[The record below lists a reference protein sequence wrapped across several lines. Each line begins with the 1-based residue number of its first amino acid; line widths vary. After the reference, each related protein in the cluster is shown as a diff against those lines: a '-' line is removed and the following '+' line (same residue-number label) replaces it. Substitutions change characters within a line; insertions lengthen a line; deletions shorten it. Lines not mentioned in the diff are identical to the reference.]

1 MGREKVDVVGGK
13 RMGVERGCESI
24 LGGKARSGRRG
35 LVELDWDSPKACGAS
50 STCTPLEATVA
61 QSGNYVTCHRRE
73 SASSSNNSS
82 SGRSEVAWLRCCCL
96 LCMKLAWERCSGA
109 GGSPVR
115 AVESHP
121 RCLST
126 LSHAHMHTHM
136 LHRTAQISQLP
147 RSRWPRTLTL

>member
-1 MGREKVDVVGGK
+1 MDVVGGK

-24 LGGKARSGRRG
+24 LGGKARS
-35 LVELDWDSPKACGAS
+35 
-50 STCTPLEATVA
+50 LEATVA

-126 LSHAHMHTHM
+126 LSHAHMHTH
-136 LHRTAQISQLP
+136 TCCTEQLK
-147 RSRWPRTLTL
+147 SRNYRDLDGPGH